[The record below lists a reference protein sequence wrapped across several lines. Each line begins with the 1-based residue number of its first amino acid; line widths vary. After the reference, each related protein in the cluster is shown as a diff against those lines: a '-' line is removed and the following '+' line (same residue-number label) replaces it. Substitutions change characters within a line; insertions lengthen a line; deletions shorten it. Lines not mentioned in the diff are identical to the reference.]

1 MKKGQKVRPTL
12 IGFAFYIAFDVEKI
26 FGFFKIKSIDMC
38 NLKTNHKN
46 NIDQFKIENDPN
58 KYYYIL

>member
-46 NIDQFKIENDPN
+46 NIDQFKN
-58 KYYYIL
+58 